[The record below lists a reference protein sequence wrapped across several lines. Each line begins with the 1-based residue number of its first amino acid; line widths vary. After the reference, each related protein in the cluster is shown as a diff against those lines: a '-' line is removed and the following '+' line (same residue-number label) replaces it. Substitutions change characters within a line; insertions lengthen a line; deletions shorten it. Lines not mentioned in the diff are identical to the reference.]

1 MSEPGAAAA
10 NVYLA
15 FCPRC
20 GSEMEMRR
28 FRDKGSLD
36 DMITGFT
43 IDWWC
48 PSCKDRYLNI
58 KIALLEETN
67 PGGEE

>member
-1 MSEPGAAAA
+1 MMSATGPAGHG
-10 NVYLA
+10 VYMA

-20 GSEMEMRR
+20 GAEMRMR
-28 FRDKGSLD
+28 QFRDKGSLD

-48 PSCKDRYLNI
+48 RNCRARFKDI
-58 KIALLEETN
+58 KKELLEK
-67 PGGEE
+67 

>member
-1 MSEPGAAAA
+1 MSDVGAAAPD
-10 NVYLA
+10 VYQA

-20 GSEMEMRR
+20 GSEMQMRH

-36 DMITGFT
+36 DMVTGFT

-48 PSCKDRYLNI
+48 RNCRARLKQIKKDILDE
-58 KIALLEETN
+58 L
-67 PGGEE
+67 